1 MPVPQAEVAAPMPA
15 AWQLRRHALMAA
27 IPSVGFGQCSL
38 TCLYVCIYMV
48 LPIHF
53 SPAFRPLLHAATQR
67 RCLLEGTDYEKQSEI
82 ATKFTNRA
90 RALAT
95 DGYIAYDIQPE
106 DGRTSDPRPF
116 PFRAMEDPSIYGQK
130 LSAVSG
136 KSCIVYKCVVEHS
149 HSDLNDWLDQATTH
163 YGHGALNLVGRSKT
177 LLHNGPSCT
186 CSRTLVGCT
195 GPRNGGRHNPISV
208 LSLS

>member
-1 MPVPQAEVAAPMPA
+1 
-15 AWQLRRHALMAA
+15 MAA
-27 IPSVGFGQCSL
+27 SSACVDGCHTLCWSWPVQSHVLVCMY
-38 TCLYVCIYMV
+38 LYGAAHSF
-48 LPIHF
+48 LPRL
-53 SPAFRPLLHAATQR
+53 PPTAATQR
-67 RCLLEGTDYEKQSEI
+67 HCLLEGTDYEKQSEI

-177 LLHNGPSCT
+177 LLHNGPS
-186 CSRTLVGCT
+186 
-195 GPRNGGRHNPISV
+195 
-208 LSLS
+208 